1 MPRKALKSSLEDLR
15 NEVDAALQAQDAV
28 ALKEVRARLDVIM
41 EDIDGTADESI
52 KAEVHGIQDAVSELE
67 VTHPRI
73 TSALNQV
80 MHLLSSLGI

>member
-15 NEVDAALQAQDAV
+15 NEVDAALQTQHAGS
-28 ALKEVRARLDVIM
+28 LKEVRARIDAIMHDLDAT
-41 EDIDGTADESI
+41 EDESI
-52 KAEVHGIQDAVSELE
+52 KAEVHGLQDAVSELE
-67 VTHPRI
+67 VSHPRI

>member
-41 EDIDGTADESI
+41 EDIDDTADESI

>member
-28 ALKEVRARLDVIM
+28 ALKEVRARLDAIM
-41 EDIDGTADESI
+41 EDIDDTADESI
-52 KAEVHGIQDAVSELE
+52 KAEVHGLQDAVSELE
-67 VTHPRI
+67 VSHPRI
-73 TSALNQV
+73 THALNQV